1 MRSKFSLIL
10 ILLLLGGL
18 IGTGAVT
25 ARQMDQESGGL
36 FQASLSAGPVAPGL
50 PATVQRSR
58 AVTVD
63 LSAFAAPRGP
73 GAAALTL
80 NLFDDAN
87 YTAVRD
93 NVSQAAGAVTWL
105 GHLAGIADSQVTLA
119 VGGGQMVGTISRPGA
134 LYQVRYAG
142 AGVHRI
148 VQIDPTRYPA
158 EHPPGFDAGGPVPD
172 LSTKPATA
180 PQPQDVTGLIDVL
193 VVWTPAAEAAAGGS
207 ATMSNLVNLAIAES
221 NTAYAN
227 SGIGQRL
234 RLVYKTAVAYTE
246 SGTFETDLDR
256 VTNPADGYMDNVP
269 TLRNQYGADEVVLL
283 INNTQY
289 CGLAWLMTNPSPSFE
304 SQAYAVVYY
313 DCATGYYSF
322 AHELGHNM
330 GSTHDRANAGGGGGS
345 YPYSFGYQDPAN
357 LFRTVMA
364 YDCVGGC
371 PRIQNFSNPAVL
383 YNGRPTGV
391 DDAAPNSA
399 DNTHSL
405 NNTAPIVQN
414 WRTHVVCAADFTD
427 TPANNTF
434 FDYITWMVCHGYVTG
449 YPDGTFRPNN
459 NVTRGQLMKM
469 VVNAAGWAINTTGGP
484 HFVDVPTTN
493 TFYPYVE
500 TGYNHGVIGGYPCG
514 GPGEPCPG
522 TYFRPNNN
530 ITRSQLSKVIALAKA
545 YPLLNPATPTFADVA
560 PGSTFY
566 QYVETVAAHS
576 LVLGYPCG
584 NPGEPCPGTY
594 FRPVNSA
601 TRGQVSKIV
610 TIGYGGP

>member
-1 MRSKFSLIL
+1 MRSKLSLIL

-25 ARQMDQESGGL
+25 ARQADQAGGGL
-36 FQASLSAGPVAPGL
+36 FQASFSDGPVVPGL

-58 AVTVD
+58 SVTAD
-63 LSAFAAPRGP
+63 LSAFAAPRGT
-73 GAAALTL
+73 GAATLAL
-80 NLFDDAN
+80 NPFYDAT

-93 NVSQAAGAVTWL
+93 NVSQDAGIVTWL
-105 GHLAGIADSQVTLA
+105 GHLDGIADSQVTLA

-148 VQIDPTRYPA
+148 VQIDPTGYPA
-158 EHPPGFDAGGPVPD
+158 EHPPAFDAGGPVPD
-172 LSTKPATA
+172 LAGKPVAA
-180 PQPQDVTGLIDVL
+180 PQPQDVSGLIDVL

-207 ATMSNLVNLAIAES
+207 AAMNNLVNLAIAES

-234 RLVYKTAVAYTE
+234 RLVYKSAVAYTE
-246 SGTFETDLDR
+246 SGTFDTDLAR

-289 CGLAWLMTNPSPSFE
+289 CGLAWLMTNPSPAFE
-304 SQAYAVVYY
+304 SNAYAVVYY

-345 YPYSFGYQDPAN
+345 YPYSYGYQDPAN

-391 DDAAPNSA
+391 DDAAANSA
-399 DNTHSL
+399 NNAHSL

-469 VVNAAGWAINTTGGP
+469 VVNAAGWAIDTTGGP
-484 HFVDVPTTN
+484 HFVDVPATN

-584 NPGEPCPGTY
+584 SPGEPCPGTY